1 MTVLNRSGIE
11 HEVLILKTGEFFGMI
26 TLFSG
31 EPSVMSV
38 TALGDLE
45 VMRLSATVV
54 NQMID
59 RQPTFARELSQVL
72 EIRRRAMQS
81 VMESSPESTHSRGNT
96 DDSVRHQ
103 TSPPPISTANPV
115 PSASPPKEC

>member
-1 MTVLNRSGIE
+1 LGIE
-11 HEVLILKTGEFFGMI
+11 REVLMLKTGEFFGMI

-31 EPSVMSV
+31 EPSAMSV

-54 NQMID
+54 TQMID

-72 EIRRRAMQS
+72 EIRRRAIQS
-81 VMESSPESTHSRGNT
+81 AM
-96 DDSVRHQ
+96 DSVD
-103 TSPPPISTANPV
+103 
-115 PSASPPKEC
+115 